1 MSSISSS
8 VLIAH
13 EHIGF
18 LANQLAERYK
28 VFKAWESV
36 SLSARQEIT
45 VMIVAGEVPLSNEFI
60 ASFPNLRLIAC
71 FTTGYD
77 GVDITWAASHGIEVT
92 RAVGANSGD
101 VADHTLGLLIA
112 WQRDII
118 KGDHLVRTGGWN
130 PKVKNITRSLESLS
144 VGIVG
149 MGAIGRAIAD
159 RCIPFRMKVQWWGP
173 RAKPD
178 VPFKRTDDLLSLAA
192 NSDVLVV
199 ASRAE
204 NTNRHM
210 IGRPILEALGP
221 KGLLINVARGS
232 LIDEEALI
240 DALRSHRV
248 AGAALD
254 VFEKEPTDPER
265 WHDVP
270 NVILTPHTAGATKS
284 VLPKLIGQLQSN
296 LDAYFAGERLV
307 TPIAA

>member
-1 MSSISSS
+1 MSTNASS

-18 LANQLAERYK
+18 LASKLAERYQ
-28 VFKAWESV
+28 VFKAWEPISQ
-36 SLSARQEIT
+36 SARQEIT
-45 VMIVAGEVPLSNEFI
+45 AMIVAGEVALPNEFV

-77 GVDITWAASHGIEVT
+77 GVDVAWAASHGIEVT
-92 RAVGANSGD
+92 HAVGANNED
-101 VADHTLGLLIA
+101 VADHALGLLIA

-118 KGDHLVRTGGWN
+118 KGDHLVRTGGWD
-130 PKVKNITRSLESLS
+130 PKVKNITRSLEGLS

-159 RCIPFRMKVQWWGP
+159 RCIPFRMNVQWWGP
-173 RAKPD
+173 RAKPE
-178 VPFKRTDDLLSLAA
+178 VPFERANDLTSLAA
-192 NSDVLVV
+192 SSDVLVI

-204 NTNRHM
+204 STNRHM
-210 IGRPILEALGP
+210 IDRSILEALGP
-221 KGLLINVARGS
+221 EGLLINVARGS
-232 LIDEEALI
+232 LLDEEALI
-240 DALRSHRV
+240 DALRSYRV

-254 VFEKEPTDPER
+254 VFENEPTEPGR

-296 LDAYFAGERLV
+296 LDAYFAGESLV